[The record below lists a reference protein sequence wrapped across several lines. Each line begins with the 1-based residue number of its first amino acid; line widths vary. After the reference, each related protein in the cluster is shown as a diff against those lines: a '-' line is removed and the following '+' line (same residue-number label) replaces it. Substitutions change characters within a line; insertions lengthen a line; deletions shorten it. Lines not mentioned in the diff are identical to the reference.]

1 MSGSV
6 GVDRMIKAMRYILII
21 AVMLSCGALP
31 AGAETA
37 NYEDTAV
44 YADGFSNPENLDD
57 GSRTTVAHSGAGNRV
72 TLSREDGIAAVY
84 IEEGRSFLSPD
95 TVRLLFCRIFRHII
109 SCRLTI
115 LTV

>member
-1 MSGSV
+1 
-6 GVDRMIKAMRYILII
+6 MIKAMRYILII

-44 YADGFSNPENLDD
+44 YADGFSNPENLND

-84 IEEGRSFLSPD
+84 IEFDRVPEPWSVTASVWDEALKCGKNGFLH
-95 TVRLLFCRIFRHII
+95 VVMLVFK
-109 SCRLTI
+109 
-115 LTV
+115 V